1 MSSHQEFPAL
11 PPVRP
16 LADRIRL
23 LVLPGLV
30 AALALGILLSLGTW
44 QLSRLAWK
52 QGLVAQVEERST
64 APAIPL
70 SGREGWGRMSPERD
84 EYRRV
89 TVTGRF
95 RHEGEAYLYHVA
107 GDSRQ
112 ADRGRPQGQ
121 GYFVMT
127 PLVTAG
133 GDTVIVN
140 RGFVPT
146 ERRDPATRTAGQV
159 EGEMTVTGL
168 VRYPE
173 TRGAFAAPDDPAR
186 RLFYTRDLVA
196 MARVMGV
203 NARMTAP
210 FSIDAEDSAVPGGL
224 PRGGETRL
232 TFANRHLEY
241 ALTWFGLA
249 LTLIGVFAAFAI
261 QRLKGQ

>member
-1 MSSHQEFPAL
+1 MSSNPQTTAVQPDAPERWRSLVVPAL
-11 PPVRP
+11 F
-16 LADRIRL
+16 
-23 LVLPGLV
+23 
-30 AALALGILLSLGTW
+30 AALALGMLFSLGAW

-52 QGLVAQVEERST
+52 QGLIAQVDERAR

-70 SGREGWGRMSPERD
+70 AGRDAWGRMSPERD
-84 EYRRV
+84 DYRRV

-95 RHEGEAYLYHVA
+95 RHEAEAYLYHVA

-112 ADRGRPQGQ
+112 ADRDRPRGQ

-127 PLVTAG
+127 PLVMAN
-133 GDTVIVN
+133 GDTIIVN

-146 ERRDPATRTAGQV
+146 ERRDPATRPEGQLQ
-159 EGEMTVTGL
+159 GEVSVTGL

-173 TRGAFAAPDDPAR
+173 PRGAFSAVDDPAR

-196 MARVMGV
+196 IARAMGL
-203 NARMTAP
+203 NTRTTAP
-210 FSIDAEDSAVPGGL
+210 FSIDADDTPLPGGL

-232 TFANRHLEY
+232 SFSNRHLEY

-249 LTLIGVFAAFAI
+249 LTLVGVFAAFAI
-261 QRLKGQ
+261 QRLRGR